1 MTIGIY
7 KITNNI
13 NGMFYIGQSIDID
26 KRWIHHNCVGSQS
39 VKIRNALRKYGR
51 DNFTLSVLEE
61 LSREQLTEREQ
72 FYLDALDP
80 FGSRGYN
87 ICRKANAGPGN
98 KGVPKTG
105 KSAKGAGNKNNVPVE
120 CFDENGKRV
129 AEYHN
134 VLSAAEAHNIDKMG
148 IFNCLAGRSRV
159 AAGLFWSRKGEL
171 PNIRQKQSRTISAEN
186 LEKMAAAKAKLNRK
200 REYRPAPNRVAVVGT
215 HTRTGETVT
224 YGSMRSAAIDMGVSL
239 SAISQATKIG
249 VIIKGYSW
257 CVTESLGSSG
267 LSSTE

>member
-26 KRWIHHNCVGSQS
+26 KRWIHHNCVGSQC
-39 VKIRNALRKYGR
+39 VKIRNALRKYGK

-120 CFDENGKRV
+120 CFDENGKKV

-171 PNIRQKQSRTISAEN
+171 PNIRQKQTKKGQTLSAEQV
-186 LEKMAAAKAKLNRK
+186 LQMSLSRKGIPTGRAAL
-200 REYRPAPNRVAVVGT
+200 NRVAVTGT
-215 HTRTGETVT
+215 HTLTGETVT
-224 YGSMRSAAIDMGVSL
+224 YDSMLAAGSDMGVSL
-239 SAISQATKIG
+239 QAIRAATKTGIT
-249 VIIKGYSW
+249 VKGYSW
-257 CVTESLGSSG
+257 QVTENPGSSG
-267 LSSTE
+267 LSAVE